1 MPRAIVTVRR
11 NGFRIAARA
20 PVFTAVMQGFSGPGP
35 AESSTRGSFRGRL
48 CLHLQ
53 CFLQMARQRVELGR
67 DPGLQFRM
75 LLTLFLLGLL
85 YVALIGVL
93 FAAGA
98 SAVIILVVAGG
109 LALGQLFLSDKI

>member
-1 MPRAIVTVRR
+1 
-11 NGFRIAARA
+11 
-20 PVFTAVMQGFSGPGP
+20 MQGIPASGPG
-35 AESSTRGSFRGRL
+35 ECSTRSSFRGRL
-48 CLHLQ
+48 LLSLQ

-98 SAVIILVVAGG
+98 SFILIIGIVA
-109 LALGQLFLSDKI
+109 ALSFGQLFLSDKIGLAAMGAKEVTPEQAPG